1 MENFHNMRFQSIQTL
16 RGLAAIMVV
25 LEHIRFLVCG
35 AFGVDIFF
43 CISGFMI
50 MYTTHS
56 STKEFFRK
64 RILRILPFYYLMTL
78 GTFLLLMLF
87 PSMFEQT
94 RASLPQLV
102 KSLLFIPFDMG
113 HGVIQPL
120 MRIGWTVN
128 CEMFFYLLFG
138 IAFRISHRYR
148 GLICCALL
156 LLCTGLGALISGG
169 NTWMGGSLVGENAAV
184 SSLVAPVF
192 FYGNPVMLE
201 FGLGILSY
209 YIVLSLYGRTK
220 DKGFLFHK
228 KTGIPSLIV
237 SLMLFAG
244 LIYSTSHVSVSG
256 YRRLLIWGVPAMIIF
271 IGFLVAGFSLTMPA
285 FSVRLGDISFSLY
298 LIHYYPIMFLDRKI
312 FDFSAP
318 SARSVTGTVIGVLL
332 VILLAYAAWYVIE
345 KKLTGWLRTKL
356 FRSGDI

>member
-1 MENFHNMRFQSIQTL
+1 MEPFHNLRFQSIQTL
-16 RGLAAIMVV
+16 RGLAAIMVA
-25 LEHIRFLVCG
+25 LEHIRFLSCG

-50 MYTTHS
+50 MYTTHG
-56 STKEFFRK
+56 STKGFFRK
-64 RILRILPFYYLMTL
+64 RLLRILPFYYLVTL

-94 RASLPQLV
+94 RASFPQLV
-102 KSLLFIPFDMG
+102 KSLFFIPYDIG
-113 HGVIQPL
+113 NGVLQPL
-120 MRIGWTVN
+120 MRIGWTLN

-138 IAFRISHRYR
+138 IAFRINHKYR

-156 LLCTGLGALISGG
+156 LLCTSLGALISGG
-169 NTWMGGSLVGENAAV
+169 NTWLGLNLTGENSSV
-184 SSLVAPVF
+184 SSLLAPVF

-209 YIVLSLYGRTK
+209 YIAMSLYMCK
-220 DKGFLFHK
+220 DNGFLFRK
-228 KTGIPSLIV
+228 KTGIPALIV
-237 SLMLFAG
+237 SLVLFAG
-244 LIYSTSHVSVSG
+244 LIYSTSHVNILG
-256 YRRLLIWGVPAMIIF
+256 YRRLLIWGIPAMF
-271 IGFLVAGFSLTMPA
+271 VFMGFLVAGFSLTMPA

-318 SARSVTGTVIGVLL
+318 SIRSVTGAVIGVLV

-345 KKLTGWLRTKL
+345 KKLTGWLRSKL